1 VTTPKPGAMVLDP
14 AAAYRLWAPTYPP
27 VAHTPLMRLE
37 ERAVRALLPDV
48 RHAMVVDVGC
58 GTGRYLEL
66 ARAGGAARLAGIDPS
81 AAMLDRVRVP
91 SARLV
96 RASVEALPLRSGIA
110 DVTICAL
117 TLGHVPSLGRAFT
130 ELGRI
135 ARPGG
140 LLICSELHPIGA
152 TLGWRRTFTAAGQR
166 FAVRDAGHS
175 LEAWLAASAAAGWTL
190 QERAEPVLQPGDLG
204 NGQHVDPAAMRVPSA
219 LVLRFVRAGARLG
232 PLGPSTESDA

>member
-1 VTTPKPGAMVLDP
+1 VTSAKTREVVLDP
-14 AAAYRLWAPTYPP
+14 TVAYRLWAPTYPP

-37 ERAVRALLPDV
+37 ERAVRALLPDLQ
-48 RHAMVVDVGC
+48 RAIVVDVGC

-66 ARAGGAARLAGIDPS
+66 ARVSGAAQLAGIDPS

-96 RASVEALPLRSGIA
+96 RAGVEALPLRSAIA

-117 TLGHVPSLGRAFT
+117 TLGHVQSLGRAFA
-130 ELGRI
+130 ELARI
-135 ARPGG
+135 TRPGG

-152 TLGWRRTFTAAGQR
+152 TLGWRRTFTAEGQR

-175 LEAWLAASAAAGWTL
+175 LEAWLTASAAAGWTL

-204 NGQHVDPAAMRVPSA
+204 PAQQVDPAAMRTPSA
-219 LVLRFVRAGARLG
+219 LVLRFIRAGARIG
-232 PLGPSTESDA
+232 PLLQPTESDA

>member
-1 VTTPKPGAMVLDP
+1 MTGAKPGEVVLDP

-37 ERAVRALLPDV
+37 ERAVRALLPDLQ
-48 RHAMVVDVGC
+48 RAMVVDVGC

-66 ARAGGAARLAGIDPS
+66 AHAGGAARLAGIDPS
-81 AAMLDRVRVP
+81 AAMLARVRVP
-91 SARLV
+91 AARLV
-96 RASVEALPLRSGIA
+96 RASVEALPLRSTIA

-117 TLGHVPSLGRAFT
+117 TLGHVPSLGRAFA
-130 ELGRI
+130 ELARI
-135 ARPGG
+135 TRPGG

-152 TLGWRRTFTAAGQR
+152 TLGWRRTFTAEGQR

-175 LEAWLAASAAAGWTL
+175 LEAWLAASAAAGWIL

-204 NGQHVDPAAMRVPSA
+204 PGQQVDPAAMRAPSA
-219 LVLRFVRAGARLG
+219 LVLRFVRTRARIG
-232 PLGPSTESDA
+232 PRVPSTEGNA